1 MKVKELNRLAAAARM
16 MALEEAER
24 LWELEM
30 DQRIITESAL
40 IRAEWCDVVRETRR
54 VQKAGPVEIR
64 VSRRA
69 AGRPHG
75 GTFE

>member
-1 MKVKELNRLAAAARM
+1 MKVKERNRIEAEARM
-16 MALEEAER
+16 IALEEKER

-54 VQKAGPVEIR
+54 VQKVGPVEIR
-64 VSRRA
+64 VSHRA
-69 AGRPHG
+69 AGCPKG
-75 GTFE
+75 KEFE

>member
-1 MKVKELNRLAAAARM
+1 MKVKERNRLAAAARM
-16 MALEEAER
+16 IELEEKER

-54 VQKAGPVEIR
+54 VQKVGPLEIP
-64 VSRRA
+64 VSRRV
-69 AGRPHG
+69 AGCPKG
-75 GTFE
+75 KEFE

>member
-1 MKVKELNRLAAAARM
+1 MKVKDRNRLAAEARM
-16 MALEEAER
+16 IALEEKER

-40 IRAEWCDVVRETRR
+40 IRAEWCDVVRESRR

-69 AGRPHG
+69 PGCPKG
-75 GTFE
+75 KEFE